1 MGMVGRLS
9 SKLEEDGSELSELDR
24 SSLSLGES
32 SSSSDDSRRE
42 GIDSSEPE
50 SAEVW
55 EDALLDE
62 DSIRVGEL
70 EAIVP
75 AKVSASLFW
84 WRVSAW
90 RLVRLSL
97 LDLLGSRGGG

>member
-42 GIDSSEPE
+42 GIGSSEPE

-55 EDALLDE
+55 EDALLEE

-70 EAIVP
+70 EGIVP

-84 WRVSAW
+84 
-90 RLVRLSL
+90 
-97 LDLLGSRGGG
+97 